1 MLHMNMHICYLS
13 CKFYFLLC
21 MIAVVFPLH
30 VKAGMISF
38 ALRSAT
44 SSAIKKPWSAITSSV
59 GSSLSRKPLCCV
71 SSLSDTLPPQHFDTK
86 EIVPDGVIAIKNLTV
101 LCFFCNWKMFLL
113 WPAWKLDAL

>member
-1 MLHMNMHICYLS
+1 MHDS
-13 CKFYFLLC
+13 CC
-21 MIAVVFPLH
+21 FPF

-44 SSAIKKPWSAITSSV
+44 SSAIKKPRSAITSSV

-101 LCFFCNWKMFLL
+101 LHVFFVIGKCFCSGLQGSWTLYENLRTVYNTMYL
-113 WPAWKLDAL
+113 